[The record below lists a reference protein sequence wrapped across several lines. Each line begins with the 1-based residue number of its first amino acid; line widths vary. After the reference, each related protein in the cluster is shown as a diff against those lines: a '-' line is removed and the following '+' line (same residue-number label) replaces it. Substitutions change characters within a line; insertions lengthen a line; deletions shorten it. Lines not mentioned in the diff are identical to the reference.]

1 MTGQNTQ
8 HLQAGLYLLQR
19 VPVCQ
24 VLAGGGEALWLCF
37 VLVRMVTMVTV
48 ARHSAYLGHSLY
60 TAPPP
65 TTSEYALYFTILWK
79 LVAISLSLPS
89 IIRWGHMARSE
100 TSAMVT
106 WPR

>member
-37 VLVRMVTMVTV
+37 VLVPMVTMVTV
-48 ARHSAYLGHSLY
+48 ARHTAYLGHS
-60 TAPPP
+60 A
-65 TTSEYALYFTILWK
+65 TTHHLGICI
-79 LVAISLSLPS
+79 V
-89 IIRWGHMARSE
+89 
-100 TSAMVT
+100 
-106 WPR
+106 